1 MVKALSV
8 SRLVSATVN
17 LQPMAAQRRGFG
29 TLLILGDSDVIS
41 SGERLRSYTTLDA
54 VAADFGLTAPE
65 YYGAALYFGQSPR
78 PAKLIIGRWIA
89 VPTVAELRGGVLGE
103 SEQNMDLWRG
113 ITSGAF
119 DITVDGVEVNVTGL
133 DFSDQTNLNGVAS
146 VIDQALVAGFV
157 SWDGT
162 RFTVRGQTGGSTGA
176 ITYASDTSDSSLATM
191 MRLTTAT
198 AAGVEG
204 GKDAETP
211 AAAVASFADMSSAW
225 YGVTFCATKGID
237 DDQHLDVAA
246 FVEGAGKARLY
257 GVTVQDSRVLEATVD
272 TDLGSQLKKRRYKRS
287 PWVYSSTNPYAVCSL
302 FGRAFSVNFSGNRT
316 TITMMYKTMP
326 GVVYESLSETQVQ
339 AIEAK
344 NGNVYVY
351 YDNDTAI
358 IQRGVVPDGAYFD
371 EVHGTDWLADAIQ
384 TALYNLLYQSK
395 TKIPQT
401 NEGTGLLVAAA
412 TQVLDQAVANGL
424 VAPGIW
430 NADSFGQLQRG
441 DRLDS
446 GYYIYMPDIDL
457 QDQSE
462 REARVAPL
470 MQIAAKLAG
479 AIHSCDVQI
488 DMNR

>member
-1 MVKALSV
+1 MAKALSV

-41 SGERLRSYTTLDA
+41 PGERLRSYTTLDA
-54 VAADFGLTAPE
+54 VATDFGLTAPE

-78 PAKLIIGRWIA
+78 PAKLMVGRWIA
-89 VPTVAELRGGVLGE
+89 VPGAATLRGGILGE
-103 SEQNMDLWRG
+103 SEQNMELWRA

-119 DITVDGVEVNVTGL
+119 DVTVDGSEVHVTGL
-133 DFSDQTNLNGVAS
+133 DFSKQTNLNGVAS
-146 VIDQALVAGFV
+146 VIDQAFTEGTV

-162 RFTVRGQTGGSTGA
+162 RFIVKGQTSGSSGT
-176 ITYASDTSDSSLATM
+176 ITYASDTSDSPLASM
-191 MRLTTAT
+191 MRLTSTTAV
-198 AAGVEG
+198 GVEG

-211 AAAVASFADMSSAW
+211 VAAVADFVDMSSAW
-225 YGVTFCATKGID
+225 YGMTFCASTAIT

-246 FVEGAGKARLY
+246 FVEGTAKARLY
-257 GVTVQDSRVLEATVD
+257 GITVQDSRVLEATVD
-272 TDLGSQLKKRRYKRS
+272 TDLGSRLKKLRYRRS

-446 GYYIYMPDIDL
+446 GYYIYMPDIEL